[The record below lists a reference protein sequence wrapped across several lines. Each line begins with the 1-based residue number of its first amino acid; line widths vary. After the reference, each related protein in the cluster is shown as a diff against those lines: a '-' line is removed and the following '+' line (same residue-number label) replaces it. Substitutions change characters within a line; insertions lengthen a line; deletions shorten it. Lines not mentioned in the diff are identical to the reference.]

1 MKKLI
6 FIFSFLFGISL
17 SAQNPNYAEDVAGI
31 LYNSCTSCHHSGGIA
46 PFSLMTY
53 QEAANSVSQMVV
65 AIIAGEMPP
74 WPPDTNYQR
83 YSHER
88 ILTLSDINTL
98 LDWNNNGTPQGNMN
112 LAPVTPNYIPGAI
125 LPNPNFTLSLPTYTS
140 NAQNEDEYICFRLS
154 TNFSTA
160 KYIKAVE
167 IIPGNPGIVH
177 HVLAYIDTGSG
188 GAPVT
193 QDCMGV
199 EGNLFAGYT
208 PGAEPTIFPNG
219 ANVKMGVKLPVGADI
234 IVQMHYPKGSAGMVD
249 STKINFFFYPSGTTG
264 VREVYT
270 DPLLGLWTFYIP
282 ANATPTFTTQFPPN
296 NGVLTAD
303 FSILSVFPHMHLIGE
318 EITSYAVTPSNDTIP
333 FERINNWDFE
343 WQGFYNFKNIL
354 KVPAGSRMYA
364 EAKYNNTSSN
374 PNNPNN
380 PPQMVIPGVATTD
393 EMFLVFF
400 QYLPY
405 QQGDENLNLDS
416 LLSVG
421 IEDKPSFN
429 KLSIFPNPT
438 DDKFQVQL
446 PFKGELS
453 LKILNTEGKTVKE
466 MQVNPYDWISL
477 KDLPNGTYL
486 CFMEKDKTIYSAK
499 IIKQ

>member
-1 MKKLI
+1 
-6 FIFSFLFGISL
+6 
-17 SAQNPNYAEDVAGI
+17 
-31 LYNSCTSCHHSGGIA
+31 
-46 PFSLMTY
+46 
-53 QEAANSVSQMVV
+53 
-65 AIIAGEMPP
+65 
-74 WPPDTNYQR
+74 
-83 YSHER
+83 
-88 ILTLSDINTL
+88 
-98 LDWNNNGTPQGNMN
+98 
-112 LAPVTPNYIPGAI
+112 
-125 LPNPNFTLSLPTYTS
+125 
-140 NAQNEDEYICFRLS
+140 
-154 TNFSTA
+154 
-160 KYIKAVE
+160 
-167 IIPGNPGIVH
+167 VH

-188 GAPVT
+188 GATIT

-219 ANVKMGVKLPVGADI
+219 ANVKMGVKLPAGADI
-234 IVQMHYPKGSAGMVD
+234 IVQMHYPKGSAGTVD
-249 STKINFFFYPSGTTG
+249 STKLNFFFYPTGTTG

-270 DPLLGLWTFYIP
+270 DPILSQWVFYIP
-282 ANATPTFTTQFPPN
+282 ANATPTFTTSYPPN
-296 NGVLTAD
+296 GGVLPYD

-364 EAKYNNTSSN
+364 IAKYNNTSSN

-380 PPQMVIPGVATTD
+380 PPQLVIPGEATTD

-438 DDKFQVQL
+438 ADKFQILL
-446 PFKGELS
+446 PFKGELN
-453 LKILNTEGKTVKE
+453 LKILNTDGKIVKK

-486 CFMEKDKTIYSAK
+486 LYGEKDKTIYSAK